1 MKVNVQ
7 RIQKSRVYS
16 EEFKRE
22 IVSLFEKGT
31 YSVLQISRLYKIPNS
46 AIYRWI
52 YKFSIFNEP
61 GQRIVEMKASNTNKV
76 KELEAKVKELERMIG
91 QKQIQVDFYSKLIE
105 IASEELDYDILK
117 NSDTPQSTGSAK
129 KKNK

>member
-7 RIQKSRVYS
+7 QIQKSRVYS

-31 YSVLQISRLYKIPNS
+31 YSVLQLSRLYKIPNS

-52 YKFSIFNEP
+52 YKFSIFNEQ
-61 GQRIVEMKASNTNKV
+61 GQRIVEMKTSNTNKV
-76 KELEAKVKELERMIG
+76 KELEAKVKELERIVG
-91 QKQIQVDFYSKLIE
+91 QKQIQVDFYSKVIE
-105 IASEELDYDILK
+105 IASKELDYDIIK
-117 NSDTPQSTGSAK
+117 NSNTLQSSGSVK
-129 KKNK
+129 KKSK

>member
-7 RIQKSRVYS
+7 QIQKSRVYS

-31 YSVLQISRLYKIPNS
+31 YSVLQLSRLYKIPNS

-52 YKFSIFNEP
+52 YKFSIFNEQ
-61 GQRIVEMKASNTNKV
+61 GQRIVEMKTSNTNKV
-76 KELEAKVKELERMIG
+76 KELEAKVKELERIVG
-91 QKQIQVDFYSKLIE
+91 QKQIQVDFYSKVIE
-105 IASEELDYDILK
+105 IASKELDYDIIK
-117 NSDTPQSTGSAK
+117 NSNTLQSPGSVK
-129 KKNK
+129 KKSK

>member
-46 AIYRWI
+46 AIYR
-52 YKFSIFNEP
+52 
-61 GQRIVEMKASNTNKV
+61 
-76 KELEAKVKELERMIG
+76 
-91 QKQIQVDFYSKLIE
+91 
-105 IASEELDYDILK
+105 
-117 NSDTPQSTGSAK
+117 
-129 KKNK
+129 